1 MLPEF
6 ELLMPHTL
14 PEALDLLAQGGP
26 DVVPLAGGTALLVDM
41 RGGYLRHLPESAG
54 EYTREPFGKVE
65 CLMDVSHLPA
75 SSEPFGKVECQQENG
90 HVVVGGGVT
99 IAGLLDDPLVARYG
113 PVLGQAAR
121 RFANPLV
128 RNRATLGGNLAYASP
143 AADMA
148 PPLLVLGAEVELASL
163 AGTRRVAL
171 EDFLLGVH
179 QTVRRPDE
187 LLTAVRWPLPAPQA
201 VGAYRKLALRQATA
215 VSVVSVA
222 VMVEF
227 DAEASPPRSG
237 GFSDRSPRVTSARIA
252 LGAVAPRPVRAH
264 AAEEVLRGQPLTPE
278 AIAEAARLAVEATC
292 CIDDLRGSATY
303 RRRVTE
309 VLVRRALTDV
319 ATFPPSHLPESF
331 RAFGKVEKQEEG

>member
-14 PEALDLLAQGGP
+14 PEALDVLAQGGP

-41 RGGYLRHLPESAG
+41 RGGHLRPG
-54 EYTREPFGKVE
+54 V
-65 CLMDVSHLPA
+65 LMDVSHLPA

>member
-75 SSEPFGKVECQQENG
+75 SSESFGKVECRQEDG
-90 HVVVGGGVT
+90 HVAVGGGVT
-99 IAGLLDDPLVARYG
+99 IAELVDSPLVARYG

-121 RFANPLV
+121 SFANPLV

-143 AADMA
+143 AADTA

-179 QTVRRPDE
+179 QTARRPDE
-187 LLTAVRWPLPAPQA
+187 LLTAVRWPLPPPQA

-222 VMVEF
+222 VMVELSHLPES
-227 DAEASPPRSG
+227 AEPFGKVECRQ
-237 GFSDRSPRVTSARIA
+237 VRIA

-264 AAEEVLRGQPLTPE
+264 AAEEALRGQPLTPE

-319 ATFPPSHLPESF
+319 ATFPPSRKLGSF
-331 RAFGKVEKQEEG
+331 REGNS

>member
-14 PEALDLLAQGGP
+14 PEALHVLAQGGL

-41 RGGYLRHLPESAG
+41 RGGYLRHLPESS
-54 EYTREPFGKVE
+54 EPFGKVE

-75 SSEPFGKVECQQENG
+75 SSEPFGKVECRQENG
-90 HVVVGGGVT
+90 HVAVGGGVT
-99 IAGLLDDPLVARYG
+99 IAALVDSPLVARYG

-128 RNRATLGGNLAYASP
+128 RNRATLGGNLVYASP

-148 PPLLVLGAEVELASL
+148 PPLLVLGAEVELASA

-171 EDFLLGVH
+171 EDFMLGVH
-179 QTVRRPDE
+179 QTARRPDE
-187 LLTAVRWPLPAPQA
+187 LLTAVRWPLPPPQA
-201 VGAYRKLALRQATA
+201 VGAYRKLALRKATA
-215 VSVVSVA
+215 ISVVSVA

-227 DAEASPPRSG
+227 DAEASLPRSG
-237 GFSDRSPRVTSARIA
+237 GSGDGSPRVTNARIA

-264 AAEEVLRGQPLTPE
+264 AAEEALRGQPLTLE

-292 CIDDLRGSATY
+292 CIDDLRGSAAY

-319 ATFPPSHLPESF
+319 ATFHLPESF
-331 RAFGKVEKQEEG
+331 RAFGKVVREGNS

>member
-6 ELLMPHTL
+6 DLLMPHTL
-14 PEALDLLAQGGP
+14 PEALDVLAQGGP

-41 RGGYLRHLPESAG
+41 RGGHLRPR
-54 EYTREPFGKVE
+54 T
-65 CLMDVSHLPA
+65 LMDVSHLPA
-75 SSEPFGKVECQQENG
+75 SSEPFGKVECRQEDG
-90 HVVVGGGVT
+90 HVAVGGGVT
-99 IAGLLDDPLVARYG
+99 IAELVDSPLVARYG

-179 QTVRRPDE
+179 QTSRRPDE
-187 LLTAVRWPLPAPQA
+187 LLTAVRWPVPPPQA

-222 VMVEF
+222 VMVELSHLPES
-227 DAEASPPRSG
+227 AEPFGKVECRQ
-237 GFSDRSPRVTSARIA
+237 ARIA
-252 LGAVAPRPVRAH
+252 LGAVAPRPIRAH
-264 AAEEVLRGQPLTPE
+264 AAEEVLRGRPLTPE

-319 ATFPPSHLPESF
+319 ATFPKARKLSG
-331 RAFGKVEKQEEG
+331 R

>member
-6 ELLMPHTL
+6 DLLMPHTL

-41 RGGYLRHLPESAG
+41 RGGHLRPR
-54 EYTREPFGKVE
+54 T
-65 CLMDVSHLPA
+65 LMDVSHLPA
-75 SSEPFGKVECQQENG
+75 SSEPFGKVECRQEDG
-90 HVVVGGGVT
+90 HVAVGGGVT
-99 IAGLLDDPLVARYG
+99 IAALVDSPLVARYG

-148 PPLLVLGAEVELASL
+148 PPLLVLGAEVELASA
-163 AGTRRVAL
+163 AGSRRVPL
-171 EDFLLGVH
+171 EDFMLGVH
-179 QTVRRPDE
+179 QTARRPDE
-187 LLTAVRWPLPAPQA
+187 LLTAVRWLIPPPQA

-215 VSVVSVA
+215 ISVVSVA

-227 DAEASPPRSG
+227 DAEAMTHLPESSEPFGKVECRQ
-237 GFSDRSPRVTSARIA
+237 ARIA
-252 LGAVAPRPVRAH
+252 LGAVAPRPIRAH
-264 AAEEVLRGQPLTPE
+264 AAEEVLRGRPLTPE

-309 VLVRRALTDV
+309 VLVRRALSDV
-319 ATFPPSHLPESF
+319 ATFPKARKLSGRE
-331 RAFGKVEKQEEG
+331 EEG